1 MNKLLKRIRIAT
13 LIIVLLEIVLGVLI
27 TLFHFFDWF
36 DFNTWFTETGLL
48 IFLACTIFIDAISS
62 WICLAQ
68 IHKARHRTDEE
79 ISDVIGNEIQNAF
92 TFGGLGILATD
103 DNGNILWQNN
113 LFTQRQMELLDTNI
127 FSWHPELS
135 ELINAPTNKTLK
147 IDEKGRNYEV
157 KYLAEPRVFIFRDR
171 TDYDNLHKYNEE
183 QALCIGV
190 VMIDNFDDIAS
201 ETDELADMVADVRS
215 LITDYFRSFGVL
227 LRRVR
232 NDAYFAVCNHAS
244 LSKMMKDGFSIL
256 DRTHAA
262 LRQMD
267 HPLTLSIGFAH
278 NFPEVGKLNEMAS
291 SAVNV
296 ALSRG
301 GDQVVVSPYGEE
313 LIFFGGKSSAVENT
327 SKVKVRTVS
336 DSLMSLIR
344 TSSEVFVMGHMDAD
358 MDALGSCLGIM
369 AIAEHCGKKCRMVYN
384 PKLAEKKTR
393 IAFQD
398 AFPKDKAD
406 QMTITPTDVLN
417 EIRNSALLVVVDVS
431 RPSMTMC
438 PRLLEKASKVVVID
452 HHRRASEFI
461 DHPALSY
468 IEPSAS
474 SASELIAMMIKYGT
488 ANPKIDLNSKYATL
502 MLSGIFLDSNSFKS
516 KSTGMR
522 TFEAAEILKEYG
534 ADNSL
539 ADDYLKDEFEEYS
552 LITSIISTMKTPYYG
567 IVYCVAPE
575 EDVIERSTLA
585 KVGNQLM
592 QLKGVNACFVVGRT
606 DEKSINISAR
616 SDGTVN
622 VQLLCEK
629 MGGGGHFTA
638 AAVAFKDS
646 EYARVL
652 GTLELTLNEYLET
665 ARQSVKENE
674 EK

>member
-1 MNKLLKRIRIAT
+1 MNKVLTRIRIAA
-13 LIIVLLEIVLGVLI
+13 LIVLLVEIVFGVLLALFNHFNWANFNSWFGVTAFMI
-27 TLFHFFDWF
+27 TIAVIL
-36 DFNTWFTETGLL
+36 
-48 IFLACTIFIDAISS
+48 FIDGLGI
-62 WICLAQ
+62 WIGLAR
-68 IHKARHRTDEE
+68 INKIRHRADEE
-79 ISDVIGNEIQNAF
+79 VASMIGNEMQNTF
-92 TFGGLGILATD
+92 TFGELGILATD
-103 DNGNILWQNN
+103 ENGTILWQNN
-113 LFTQRQMELLDTNI
+113 LFTQRQMELLDTNV
-127 FSWHPELS
+127 FSWHPELA
-135 ELINAPTNKTLK
+135 ELVSAPTNKIIK
-147 IDEKGRNYEV
+147 IDEKGRNYEA
-157 KYLAEPRVFIFRDR
+157 KYLSEPRVFIFRDC
-171 TDYDNLHKYNEE
+171 TDYDNLLKYNQE

-232 NDAYFAVCNHAS
+232 NDAYFAVCNYSS
-244 LSKMMKDGFSIL
+244 LNKMMKDGFSIL
-256 DRTHAA
+256 ERTRAA

-291 SAVNV
+291 SAVNI

-313 LIFFGGKSSAVENT
+313 LIFFGGKSSAAENT

-344 TSSEVFVMGHMDAD
+344 SSSEVFVMGHTELD
-358 MDALGSCLGIM
+358 MDALGSCLGVM

-384 PKLAEKKTR
+384 PKLAEKKAR

-398 AFPKDKAD
+398 AFTKDKVEE
-406 QMTITPTDVLN
+406 MTVTPTEAIN

-431 RPSMTMC
+431 RPSITMA
-438 PRLLEKASKVVVID
+438 PRLLEKANKVIVID

-461 DHPALSY
+461 DHPALSH

-474 SASELIAMMIKYGT
+474 SASELIAMMIRYGT
-488 ANPKIDLNSKYATL
+488 ANPKIEVNSKYATL
-502 MLSGIFLDSNSFKS
+502 MLSGIFLDSNYFKS

-522 TFEAAEILKEYG
+522 TFEAAEVLKEYG

-552 LITSIISTMKTPYYG
+552 LITKIISTMKTPHYG
-567 IVYCVAPE
+567 IVYCTADE
-575 EDVIERSTLA
+575 GDIIERSTLA

-592 QLKGVNACFVVGRT
+592 QLKGVNACFVIGRT
-606 DEKSINISAR
+606 DEKTIHISAR
-616 SDGTVN
+616 SDGSVN

-629 MGGGGHFTA
+629 MGGGGHYTASA
-638 AAVAFKDS
+638 AAFHD
-646 EYARVL
+646 EEFNRVI
-652 GTLELTLNEYLET
+652 GTLELTLNEYLDT
-665 ARQSVKENE
+665 ARQSVEERE

>member
-13 LIIVLLEIVLGVLI
+13 LVIILTEIVLGVLI
-27 TLFHFFDWF
+27 TLFHIFNWADFNSWF
-36 DFNTWFTETGLL
+36 DETELM
-48 IFLACTIFIDAISS
+48 IILAVVVFANAIAALAS
-62 WICLAQ
+62 LAQ
-68 IHKARHRTDEE
+68 IHKIRHRTDEE
-79 ISDVIGNEIQNAF
+79 ISDVIGNEIQEAF
-92 TFGGLGILATD
+92 IFGGVGILATD
-103 DNGNILWQNN
+103 DNGNILWQNS
-113 LFTQRQMELLDTNI
+113 LFAQRQMELLDTNV

-135 ELINAPTNKTLK
+135 ELMNAPANKTVK

-157 KYLAEPRVFIFRDR
+157 KYLAEPRVFFLRDC
-171 TDYDNLHKYNEE
+171 TDYDNLHRYNEE
-183 QALCIGV
+183 QALCIGM

-201 ETDELADMVADVRS
+201 ETDELADMIADVRA

-244 LSKMMKDGFSIL
+244 LEKMMKDNFSIL
-256 DRTHAA
+256 ERTHAA
-262 LRQMD
+262 LKQMD

-344 TSSEVFVMGHMDAD
+344 TSTEVFVMGHMDMD

-369 AIAEHCGKKCRMVYN
+369 AMAEHCGKRCRMVYS

-398 AFPKDKAD
+398 SFPKEKAD
-406 QMTITPTDVLN
+406 QITITPTEVLS

-431 RPSMTMC
+431 RPSITIC
-438 PRLLEKASKVVVID
+438 PKLLEKASKVVVID
-452 HHRRASEFI
+452 HHRRASEFVE
-461 DHPALSY
+461 HPALSY

-488 ANPKIDLNSKYATL
+488 ANPKIDLNSKFATL
-502 MLSGIFLDSNSFKS
+502 MLSGIFLDSNFFKS

-567 IVYCVAPE
+567 IVYCTAND
-575 EDVIERSTLA
+575 EDIIERSTLA

-592 QLKGVNACFVVGRT
+592 QLKGVNACFVVGRI
-606 DEKSINISAR
+606 DEKTINISAR
-616 SDGTVN
+616 SDGSVN

-638 AAVAFKDS
+638 SAASFKDQEFS
-646 EYARVL
+646 RVL
-652 GTLELTLNEYLET
+652 GTLELTLNEYLDT
-665 ARQSVKENE
+665 ARQSVKEKE
-674 EK
+674 ER